1 MNNKCLVE
9 DIASPCYVMEESLLR
24 SNLSLIKNV
33 SERAGVEIILA
44 FKAFALWKS
53 FPVFREYGFCSTAS
67 SVNEAQLAFEEMG
80 SPAHTYSPAYTE
92 ENMPIFLKYSSHITF
107 NSLSQFHRFY
117 QQVTVSGKKISCGIR
132 INPEYSV
139 VSTDLY
145 NPSAPGSR
153 MGVTADLIGESLP
166 DGIEGL
172 HFHTLCESTS
182 YDLEKTLEVVEK
194 RFGRFLKQ
202 VKWLNMGGG
211 HLMTRK
217 DYDTEHLISLL
228 KSFKLKYPNLK
239 IILEPGSAFAWQTG
253 YLLTT
258 VVDVVENKGIRTAII
273 DASFSCH
280 MPDCLEMPYKPAIRG
295 AKDAGPALFAEN
307 TMADTGEIAETVE
320 YRYRIGGNSCLSGDF
335 MGDWSFDK
343 PLKPGDKI
351 IFEDMIHYTTVK
363 TTMFNGIP
371 HPSIALLHQ
380 NGELE
385 IYRTFTYEDYK
396 SRMD

>member
-1 MNNKCLVE
+1 MNLYRN
-9 DIASPCYVMEESLLR
+9 IPSPCYVMEESLLR
-24 SNLSLIKNV
+24 RNLSLIKSV

-53 FPVFREYGFCSTAS
+53 FPIFREYGFCSTAS

-80 SPAHTYSPAYTE
+80 SPAHTYSPAYTA
-92 ENMPIFLKYSSHITF
+92 ENIPVFIKYSSHITF

-117 QQVTVSGKKISCGIR
+117 PQVAASGKQISCGLR
-132 INPEYSV
+132 INPEYSEV
-139 VSTDLY
+139 GTDLY
-145 NPSAPGSR
+145 NPCAPGSR
-153 MGVTADLIGESLP
+153 MGVTADILGETLP
-166 DGIEGL
+166 DEIEGL

-202 VKWLNMGGG
+202 LKWLNMGGG

-217 DYDTEHLISLL
+217 DYNTEHLISLL
-228 KSFKLKYPNLK
+228 KSFKSKYPNLK

-258 VVDVVENKGIRTAII
+258 VVDVVENKGIKTAII

-280 MPDCLEMPYKPAIRG
+280 MPDCLEMPYKPVIRG
-295 AKDAGPALFAEN
+295 AEDAGPAGITTEKE
-307 TMADTGEIAETVE
+307 ADGTGKN
-320 YRYRIGGNSCLSGDF
+320 RYRIGGCSCLSGDF
-335 MGDWSFDK
+335 MGDWFFEK
-343 PLKPGDKI
+343 KLEAGDKI

-363 TTMFNGIP
+363 TTMFNGIS
-371 HPSIALLHQ
+371 HPSIALLRED
-380 NGELE
+380 GILE
-385 IYRTFTYEDYK
+385 PYRTFTYEDYK
-396 SRMD
+396 NRMD